1 MYLTRS
7 LSQISG
13 LSMSVQ
19 CGVIS
24 GQEAMEA
31 VREVQTTLEDISRTF
46 GCEDNIELA
55 ALYLDAR
62 KSLDELKK
70 QLKKVGQ
77 AGKIMDTLLIKH
89 CSLNLHR

>member
-46 GCEDNIELA
+46 GCEDNTELA